1 MLTLFM
7 ADFYGYL
14 HQGFWPFLRII
25 SLLSLAPLYQ
35 EKGVNNK
42 LKTGLALCI
51 TLLVAP
57 LLPPVE
63 TAILSLD
70 GVLLA
75 GLQLLIGMAMAMTMQ
90 LIFVAVRHTGEIVGL
105 QMGLSF
111 GSFYDPSVG
120 QNMPVVS
127 RILNLFAMLL
137 FFYFNGHLLIIEA
150 VAASFQLLPVK
161 LFSLSGEGLGQL
173 LTFSSVIFWAGVKLA
188 LPVISVLLCINL
200 SLGLVNRL
208 IPSLS
213 IFVVGFPLSLSIGM
227 LMLGGLLV
235 SFPAFFELLL
245 EKMFAALSQLLL
257 RLEAPGHD
265 A

>member
-1 MLTLFM
+1 MLTLLM
-7 ADFYGYL
+7 ADLYGYL
-14 HQGFWPFLRII
+14 HQGFWPFLRIV

-57 LLPPVE
+57 LLPPTE
-63 TAILSLD
+63 TAIFSLD
-70 GVLLA
+70 GVLLG
-75 GLQLLIGMAMAMTMQ
+75 GLQIMIGMAMALTMQ
-90 LIFVAVRHTGEIVGL
+90 LIFVAVRHTGEVVGL

-111 GSFYDPSVG
+111 GTFYDPSVG
-120 QNMPVVS
+120 QNMPVIA
-127 RILNLFAMLL
+127 RILNVTAMLL
-137 FFYFNGHLLIIEA
+137 FFFFNGHLLVIEA
-150 VAASFQLLPVK
+150 VASSFQLLPVK
-161 LFSLSGEGLGQL
+161 LFSLSEEGISLL
-173 LTFSSVIFWAGVKLA
+173 LTFSGIIFWGGVKLA
-188 LPVISVLLCINL
+188 LPAISVLLCINL

-227 LMLGGLLV
+227 LMLCGLLL

-245 EKMFAALSQLLL
+245 EEMFTVLSRLLL
-257 RLEAPGHD
+257 YLERF
-265 A
+265 